1 MFGNNTLSM
10 SEEQFANPEEFLPER
25 WLDSNDPQKQRQ
37 MGMCVLPFGI
47 GKRNCMG
54 RRFAE
59 QEIHLATIK
68 VIRCDLLYIYT
79 VNFEYHLYTM
89 NNLNYLSSAVW
100 NDKYFQIL
108 QNFHVEVTG
117 DCRDVKPTYTTFAE
131 PDRPIKFIFDKR

>member
-25 WLDSNDPQKQRQ
+25 WLDSNDPPKQRQ

-79 VNFEYHLYTM
+79 VNFEYYLYTM
-89 NNLNYLSSAVW
+89 NNLNYLSSAVS
-100 NDKYFQIL
+100 NDLYFP
-108 QNFHVEVTG
+108 
-117 DCRDVKPTYTTFAE
+117 DFA
-131 PDRPIKFIFDKR
+131 KFPC

>member
-68 VIRCDLLYIYT
+68 VIRCDLLHIYT
-79 VNFEYHLYTM
+79 VNFEYYLYAM
-89 NNLNYLSSAVW
+89 NNLNYLSSAVS
-100 NDKYFQIL
+100 NDLYFP
-108 QNFHVEVTG
+108 
-117 DCRDVKPTYTTFAE
+117 DFA
-131 PDRPIKFIFDKR
+131 KFPC

>member
-1 MFGNNTLSM
+1 M

-37 MGMCVLPFGI
+37 MGICVLPFGI

-68 VIRCDLLYIYT
+68 VISSLFSQSQRCDFSYI
-79 VNFEYHLYTM
+79 
-89 NNLNYLSSAVW
+89 
-100 NDKYFQIL
+100 
-108 QNFHVEVTG
+108 
-117 DCRDVKPTYTTFAE
+117 
-131 PDRPIKFIFDKR
+131 

>member
-1 MFGNNTLSM
+1 MYIFYTASVLKLLQRLICFYLQTTVMFGNNTLSM
-10 SEEQFANPEEFLPER
+10 SEKQFANPEEFLPER

-68 VIRCDLLYIYT
+68 VICILFFQSKRYDFLCMYT
-79 VNFEYHLYTM
+79 VNFECYLYTM
-89 NNLNYLSSAVW
+89 YITL
-100 NDKYFQIL
+100 
-108 QNFHVEVTG
+108 
-117 DCRDVKPTYTTFAE
+117 
-131 PDRPIKFIFDKR
+131 

>member
-25 WLDSNDPQKQRQ
+25 WLDSNDPQKQRL

-68 VIRCDLLYIYT
+68 VICISLSQSKRYDLLYMYT
-79 VNFEYHLYTM
+79 VNFEYYLYTI
-89 NNLNYLSSAVW
+89 NNTL
-100 NDKYFQIL
+100 
-108 QNFHVEVTG
+108 
-117 DCRDVKPTYTTFAE
+117 
-131 PDRPIKFIFDKR
+131 